1 MYNTKTAEAAE
12 AVSLALEAG
21 VRSIDTA
28 SMYGNEKEV
37 GTAWRAR

>member
-1 MYNTKTAEAAE
+1 MYNTKPDMAVE

-28 SMYGNEKEV
+28 TAYGNEKEI
-37 GTAWRAR
+37 GKAWRAR

>member
-1 MYNTKTAEAAE
+1 MYNTKAAEAAE

-37 GTAWRAR
+37 GSAWRAR